1 MQFEGVNINV
11 SVGVG
16 IGFFHPEM
24 NEVSELVQEAQSA
37 LFRAKQTGVSSG
49 FVLVSEQEIR

>member
-37 LFRAKQTGVSSG
+37 LFRAKQTGVG
-49 FVLVSEQEIR
+49 QVSF